1 MSQLLGQ
8 NNVLGEKGFEDA
20 DRCQRHVT
28 VPDREVGRQA
38 HRPWRMCAALVAC
51 CPWDARTGGAQ
62 VVAPGTA
69 RGTASGGTGT
79 QREGFQ
85 SKLRMTGAHQPG
97 GKVPERVR
105 RIQRRERW
113 TTGAQIAQQGAPQA
127 VETARPT
134 KPPGQP
140 NRTLFRPPLLLAR
153 CCCQLRR
160 PSRAL
165 HGSQAVR

>member
-20 DRCQRHVT
+20 DRCQRYVT

-38 HRPWRMCAALVAC
+38 HRPWRMCAALVGC

-127 VETARPT
+127 VGTGLPSPRASPMEHSSVPRCCLLGAVASCAA
-134 KPPGQP
+134 PPGRSMGP
-140 NRTLFRPPLLLAR
+140 KR
-153 CCCQLRR
+153 
-160 PSRAL
+160 
-165 HGSQAVR
+165 